1 MTRPTGPGQA
11 TAEINFVGDAQYH
24 QAGILVYGD
33 DANYT
38 KLGRIAHT
46 PTGDEKF
53 EYIYET
59 AGTPRN
65 EAPDST
71 PNLPGDFPDDY
82 FVRITSD
89 GTNISGAYS
98 TDGTTWVPVGRPAP
112 LPADARVGMFA
123 FNNEAAAS
131 PEAAFESFELVT
143 GTGGGGSRS
152 DQFDG
157 ATLDTDR
164 WNAIV
169 NDNPEAYEVSGGAL
183 RITTEPGDIYTGDT
197 VPPPNNFILQSAD
210 HAEADWTIET
220 KVLGGAL
227 DGGYSQGGLMAM
239 QDTDNYVKL
248 DLISDQGQTAVNR
261 IELRSEVGAAI
272 QEPQPQVTPLPAGT
286 DDAWLRLTK
295 AGNNYTGEYS
305 LDGAT
310 WLPVAA
316 SGATNVVANPMAA
329 PDFGLF
335 AFGAQQGGDE
345 VGFDYFSLDGEVG
358 GCPPG
363 DNNPPVID
371 EIGATPTAGFAP
383 LEVDFNAAASDPDGD
398 ELSYSWDF
406 DGDGTEDSTE
416 QNPTHTYTEAGE
428 HEAELTVSDG
438 EAEETDS
445 VTVTVLGED
454 DPGASFRALA
464 FSETAGFRHSSIDEG
479 HAALDVL
486 AEDNGFQVDHTED
499 SSLFTE
505 EILAAYDT
513 VIFLETTGDVLDED
527 QQDAFEAYIQGGG
540 GYAGIH
546 SASDTEYDWN
556 WYGHLVG
563 AYFISHPPGT
573 ANAAIDVEDHDH
585 PSTAGLPDR
594 YERIDEWYNFRSPDF
609 PTVGDADY
617 SPRGAAG
624 IHILATVDESTYD
637 EQDGNA
643 TDDDHPM
650 TWCQRYDGGR
660 SWYTAMGHTEASYTE
675 PNFLAQVLGGLETT
689 AGVEPSATC
698 GVEAGGETELRLN
711 VQPKRA
717 SVKVGKQATFR
728 ASVRNTGDVAA
739 DEVEVCAAAPRK
751 LASIVGRDCVGYASI
766 AEGESET
773 ARFKV
778 KAKRKA
784 AGKKV
789 TLRFIT
795 RAANADR
802 ESAKATLKVKKK
814 KKRR

>member
-1 MTRPTGPGQA
+1 
-11 TAEINFVGDAQYH
+11 
-24 QAGILVYGD
+24 
-33 DANYT
+33 
-38 KLGRIAHT
+38 
-46 PTGDEKF
+46 
-53 EYIYET
+53 
-59 AGTPRN
+59 
-65 EAPDST
+65 
-71 PNLPGDFPDDY
+71 
-82 FVRITSD
+82 
-89 GTNISGAYS
+89 
-98 TDGTTWVPVGRPAP
+98 
-112 LPADARVGMFA
+112 
-123 FNNEAAAS
+123 
-131 PEAAFESFELVT
+131 
-143 GTGGGGSRS
+143 
-152 DQFDG
+152 
-157 ATLDTDR
+157 
-164 WNAIV
+164 
-169 NDNPEAYEVSGGAL
+169 
-183 RITTEPGDIYTGDT
+183 
-197 VPPPNNFILQSAD
+197 
-210 HAEADWTIET
+210 
-220 KVLGGAL
+220 
-227 DGGYSQGGLMAM
+227 
-239 QDTDNYVKL
+239 
-248 DLISDQGQTAVNR
+248 
-261 IELRSEVGAAI
+261 
-272 QEPQPQVTPLPAGT
+272 
-286 DDAWLRLTK
+286 
-295 AGNNYTGEYS
+295 
-305 LDGAT
+305 
-310 WLPVAA
+310 
-316 SGATNVVANPMAA
+316 MAA

-345 VGFDYFSLDGEVG
+345 VGFDYFTLDGEIG

-438 EAEETDS
+438 VAEETDS

-454 DPGASFRALA
+454 DPEASFRALA
-464 FSETAGFRHSSIDEG
+464 FSKTAGFRHSSIDEG

-486 AEDNGFQVDHTED
+486 AEDNGFQVDHSED

-505 EILAAYDT
+505 EILASYDT
-513 VIFLETTGDVLDED
+513 VIFLETTGDVLNED
-527 QQDAFEAYIQGGG
+527 QQAAFEAYIQGGG

-573 ANAAIDVEDHDH
+573 ANAAIDVEDQEH
-585 PSTAGLPDR
+585 PSTAGLPAR
-594 YERIDEWYNFRSPDF
+594 YERTDEWYNFKSPDF
-609 PTVGDADY
+609 AEVGDDDY
-617 SPRGAAG
+617 SPRGAAD

-637 EQDGNA
+637 EQDGNT

-660 SWYTAMGHTEASYTE
+660 SWYTAMGHTEESYTE

-698 GVEAGGETELRLN
+698 GVEAGGEADLRLN

-717 SVKVGKQATFR
+717 SVKVGKQKTFR
-728 ASVRNTGDVAA
+728 ATVRGTGDVVAE
-739 DEVEVCAAAPRK
+739 DVKVCAKAPKRK
-751 LASIVGRDCVGYASI
+751 AKIIGRKCFSYPSLDDPYR
-766 AEGESET
+766 ET

-778 KAKRKA
+778 KAKRSA

-789 TLRFIT
+789 TLRFIAT
-795 RAANADR
+795 AANADR
-802 ESAKATLKVKKK
+802 ETAKATLKVKA